1 MNTLIN
7 LDHKITY
14 NEINLFDKFS
24 VINIEDQEQ
33 FRNII
38 YKYDLIS
45 IFGLNDFLE
54 EVINEK
60 ISILYDKM
68 IQNKDIER
76 LTYKLSKT
84 HNNSDDTE
92 IGFML
97 LFSYDNLYLFYECIR
112 EFLQTSNISIEN
124 IEALERN
131 IY

>member
-1 MNTLIN
+1 MDTFIK

-14 NEINLFDKFS
+14 NEIDLFNKFTT
-24 VINIEDQEQ
+24 INIEEQEQ

-38 YKYDLIS
+38 YKYDLIC

-54 EVINEK
+54 DIINEK
-60 ISILYDKM
+60 ISILYEKM
-68 IQNKDIER
+68 IVNKEIER
-76 LTYKLSKT
+76 LTYKLAKM

-97 LFSYDNLYLFYECIR
+97 LFSYDNLHLFYECIR
-112 EFLQTSNISIEN
+112 DFLQTTNISIEN
-124 IEALERN
+124 IEALKKN

>member
-1 MNTLIN
+1 MSTLIN

-76 LTYKLSKT
+76 LTNKLAKI